1 MVRDRLA
8 LLNARGFIVAVC
20 MFFFVS
26 IIVFADE
33 GNDAFVNSNTTE
45 WSADFYSVGIWN
57 EHTPDRPLPDRVT
70 FAVQAGLNLLDL
82 QLGSSSG
89 SSDFL
94 DGALSDGSV
103 RDELGWT
110 LTKTLLN
117 AGINLI
123 DTAFVA
129 YFTFDLH

>member
-1 MVRDRLA
+1 MVRYRLA
-8 LLNARGFIVAVC
+8 LINARCFIVAVC
-20 MFFFVS
+20 MFAFGS

-33 GNDAFVNSNTTE
+33 GDDAFVSSNTTE
-45 WSADFYSVGIWN
+45 WSADFYSVGIWS
-57 EHTPDRPLPDRVT
+57 EQASDRPLPDRVT
-70 FAVQAGLNLLDL
+70 LAVQAGLNLLDL
-82 QLGSSSG
+82 QMDSSG

-94 DGALSDGSV
+94 DGALSDGSG
-103 RDELGWT
+103 RDELGWI

-129 YFTFDLH
+129 YFKFDLH